1 MTNRMEQAIK
11 AGCKVYA
18 IIHPNGLQPV
28 QLMISNVRGDSLKH
42 LFYED
47 DAINTYYA
55 NVPDAV
61 RAARAAGYTVTAAG
75 SIWQCIK

>member
-1 MTNRMEQAIK
+1 MTNRTKQAIK
-11 AGCKVYA
+11 AGCKVFA
-18 IIHPNGLQPV
+18 VIHPNGLQPV

-47 DAINTYYA
+47 NAIDTYYA
-55 NVPDAV
+55 TVSDAV
-61 RAARAAGYTVTAAG
+61 QAAQAAGYTVTDAG